1 MGWSTAI
8 EIRRILPATLFP
20 RRVGK
25 IRRKQDPPNF
35 CREHNIWSRPTNTS
49 WTDHYTTAK
58 FSKGYYVIISYKTII
73 VNNKVES
80 VLSALST
87 KFSNLDAYKSLTKH
101 AHKDKTYITGLNS
114 LGKLLLLSTIARE
127 SKKKIVYIVKNE
139 SDQTIVDKGLK
150 QFINQPIYNYPDL
163 KSEQI
168 NRQQY
173 IQDFQTRSAITE
185 TFKSTEP
192 GIFIFP
198 VQAIIEP
205 LTNPASIIS
214 LQTGSHV
221 NPEEILANLV
231 AVGYER
237 QQKVFQVGELALRG
251 GILDIY
257 PINFTHPLRLEF
269 DGDTIS
275 QIHEFD
281 PVTNKII
288 ANHTEVTLAS
298 LKNEKMSQYLLDII
312 EHRPSDYILIFNQ
325 ADELFQLLYEL
336 YQGNN
341 QHDNDILTTV
351 SKQLEQLP
359 AWHLITVAGSDK
371 NLVRFDLMEAP
382 LFTNDLTRLAN
393 EIGKYTKLGF
403 QVCIA
408 TDKDKQLIPAL
419 TESNIAFERSIG
431 NAPVTIIPSLNTEGL
446 ISSDMKMVLLTDQE
460 IFSSLTQ
467 KNITMQPTPKKRQ
480 LAFLAQ
486 IEKGDYV
493 VHVDYGIGK
502 LIDIATMEINGI
514 SREYLIIKYA
524 GADKIYAPVDQI
536 DKISKYISP
545 AGEKPVLS
553 KLNSQ
558 SWKRLVNQIKKESQE
573 FAKELLDLYAKRALR
588 DGIAFDSPDFWEKSL
603 SESFA
608 YQETPDQ
615 EQVIQEIIGDMEQ
628 PKPMD
633 RLLVA
638 DVGFGKTEVAIRATF
653 KAITSGFQVAFLAPT
668 TILVEQHLKTFTERL
683 SPFGVNVAA
692 MSRFRSQAEQ
702 KMVLAGLKTREIDIV
717 IGTHRLLSKDIKFAN
732 LGLIIVDEEQRF
744 GVKHKERLKM
754 MRVEVDVL
762 SMTATPIPRTLNLAL
777 SGIRDISTID
787 TPPVNR
793 LPIQTTVMPFD
804 MDAVKNAIL
813 QEVKRGGQVYFVH
826 NRVVTI
832 ASMTHKLEEV
842 LPEVRFVYAHGQM
855 PERLLAK
862 IMEDFRMGKYDCLVA
877 STIIENGL
885 DNPNVNTL
893 IVDNSSHFGLSQ
905 LHQLRG
911 RIGRGKVQAH
921 AYFYYHPG
929 KLAGKALERLK
940 TIAGHTELGSGYQI
954 AMRDLQIRGA
964 GGVLSQKQH
973 GHISAIGLTM
983 YTKLLNRAVE
993 ELKTGHRPRVD
1004 TITVDLP
1011 VSAYLPS
1018 TYIDNEAQRI
1028 KTYQQLALVET
1039 DAELRDAMAELESK
1053 FGKLPREVMNLFEL
1067 VDLKITAL
1075 STQKIL
1081 ALMSRNEAGIRR
1093 IPEQTISINLNTF
1106 IKDANVVAT
1115 IENLSGRITDKTVKI
1130 PLSSLGDPWLP
1141 NLKKIIKL
1149 LK

>member
-1 MGWSTAI
+1 M
-8 EIRRILPATLFP
+8 
-20 RRVGK
+20 
-25 IRRKQDPPNF
+25 D
-35 CREHNIWSRPTNTS
+35 
-49 WTDHYTTAK
+49 
-58 FSKGYYVIISYKTII
+58 
-73 VNNKVES
+73 S
-80 VLSALST
+80 VLSALSK
-87 KFSNLDAYKSLTKH
+87 KFSDLNAYKSLLKH
-101 AHKDKTYITGLNS
+101 AHKDKTYITGLNN
-114 LGKLLLLSTIARE
+114 LGKLLLLSTTSQAT
-127 SKKKIVYIVKNE
+127 KKKIVYIVKNE
-139 SDQTIVDKGLK
+139 SDQAIIDKGLRK
-150 QFINQPIYNYPDL
+150 FTDQPIYNYPDL

-173 IQDFQTRSAITE
+173 IQDFQTRFAVTKA
-185 TFKSTEP
+185 FKSEDP
-192 GIFIFP
+192 GLFVFP
-198 VQAIIEP
+198 VQALIEP
-205 LTNPASIIS
+205 LTNPATI
-214 LQTGSHV
+214 LTLKVGQCQ
-221 NPEEILANLV
+221 NPEEVLANLV
-231 AVGYER
+231 ATGYER
-237 QQKVFQVGELALRG
+237 QQKVFQIGETALRG

-257 PINFTHPLRLEF
+257 PINFVHPVRLEF
-269 DGDTIS
+269 DGNTIS
-275 QIHEFD
+275 RINEFD
-281 PVTNKII
+281 PVSNQTL
-288 ANHTEVTLAS
+288 ATHTEVTLSS

-312 EHRPSDYILIFNQ
+312 EHRHNDYILIFNQ

-336 YQGNN
+336 YQSHN
-341 QHDNDILTTV
+341 QHDNDILTTI
-351 SKQLEQLP
+351 SKQLDQLS
-359 AWHLITVAGSDK
+359 AWHLINVAGNDK
-371 NLVRFDLMEAP
+371 NLVRFDVMDAP
-382 LFTNDLTRLAN
+382 LFANDLTRLVN
-393 EIGKYTKLGF
+393 EITKYTKKNW
-403 QVCIA
+403 QIIIA
-408 TDKDKQLIPAL
+408 TDKENQLIPTL
-419 TESNIAFERSIG
+419 IDHNIAFERHLNSS
-431 NAPVTIIPSLNTEGL
+431 PVVIVPSLHTEGL
-446 ISSDMKMVLLTDQE
+446 ISPSLQTILLTDQE
-460 IFSSLTQ
+460 IFPSLGQ
-467 KNITMQPTPKKRQ
+467 KSVAMQPTPKKRQ
-480 LAFLAQ
+480 LIFLAQ

-493 VHVDYGIGK
+493 VHVDYGVGK
-502 LIDIATMEINGI
+502 LIDITTMEVNGI

-536 DKISKYISP
+536 DKISKYISA

-573 FAKELLDLYAKRALR
+573 FAKELLDLYAKRALK

-603 SESFA
+603 SKSFV
-608 YQETPDQ
+608 YKETPDQ
-615 EQVIQEIIGDMEQ
+615 EQVIQDILTDMEQ
-628 PKPMD
+628 PKSMD

-638 DVGFGKTEVAIRATF
+638 DVGFGKTEVAIRAAF
-653 KAITSGFQVAFLAPT
+653 KAVTSGFQVAFLAPT

-683 SPFGVNVAA
+683 SPFGVNIAA
-692 MSRFRSQAEQ
+692 MSRFRSQTEQ
-702 KMVLAGLKTREIDIV
+702 KRVLAGLKTREIDIV

-754 MRVEVDVL
+754 MRAEVDVL

-777 SGIRDISTID
+777 SGIRDISTIE
-787 TPPVNR
+787 TPPINR

-813 QEVKRGGQVYFVH
+813 QEIKRGGQVYFVH

-832 ASMTHKLEEV
+832 ASMTNKLEEV
-842 LPEVRFVYAHGQM
+842 LPEVRFIYAHGQM

-954 AMRDLQIRGA
+954 ALRDLQIRGA

-983 YTKLLNRAVE
+983 YTKLLNRAIE
-993 ELKTGHRPRVD
+993 ELKTGYRPRVD

-1053 FGKLPREVMNLFEL
+1053 FGKLPREVTNLFEL
-1067 VDLKITAL
+1067 IDLKITAL

-1081 ALMSRNEAGIRR
+1081 AMMSRNEAGIRR
-1093 IPEQTISINLNTF
+1093 VPEQIISINLNTF
-1106 IKDANVVAT
+1106 IKDANIITT
-1115 IENLSGRITDKTVKI
+1115 IENMGGRITDKMVKI
-1130 PLSSLGDPWLP
+1130 PLSALGDPWLP